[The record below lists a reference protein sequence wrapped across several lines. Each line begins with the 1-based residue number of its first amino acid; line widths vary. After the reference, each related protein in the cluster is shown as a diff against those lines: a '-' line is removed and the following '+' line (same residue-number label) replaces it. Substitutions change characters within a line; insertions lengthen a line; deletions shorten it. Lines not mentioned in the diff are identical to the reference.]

1 MRTHRIAYLRRSIIG
16 LLCLAAGI
24 ASSASASVVVGATR
38 VIYHESA
45 REASVSI
52 KDVDT
57 APFVVQTW
65 IDTGESHTKPPFFIT
80 PPLSR
85 LNPGKQNMLRVMR
98 TSQALP
104 SDRESM
110 YGLNVKEIPEASADK
125 NVLQIAVRTRIKL
138 FYRPTGLPGTPADA
152 PKQLQ
157 WHVEPAP
164 DGNGGTLVVH
174 NPTPYYVT
182 FATLHAGRAPAESVD
197 IEYVAPFSDA
207 NHSIAKQGESVPL
220 DITFST
226 INDFGALVGPV
237 TARASR

>member
-1 MRTHRIAYLRRSIIG
+1 MRTHRLAFLRYPITG

-24 ASSASASVVVGATR
+24 ASPAHAGIVVGATR
-38 VIYHESA
+38 VIYNESA

-52 KDVDT
+52 KDVDS

-65 IDTGESHTKPPFFIT
+65 IDTGDTHAKAPFFIT

-85 LNPGKQNMLRVMR
+85 LDPGKQNMLRVMR
-98 TSQALP
+98 TNQPLP
-104 SDRESM
+104 ADRESM
-110 YGLNVKEIPEASADK
+110 YGLNVKEIPEASRDK

-138 FYRPTGLPGTPADA
+138 FYRPASLPGSPADA

-157 WHVEPAP
+157 WHLEAAP
-164 DGNGGTLVVH
+164 DGKGSTLTVH

-182 FATLHAGRAPAESVD
+182 FATLHAGLAPAESVD
-197 IEYVAPFSDA
+197 IEYVEPFGDA
-207 NHSIAKQGESVPL
+207 KHSIEKHGGNTPL

-237 TARASR
+237 TARAER